1 MRLSSWGNW
10 KFMDLSDIVFE
21 NRNKNY
27 GAYYL
32 RKKYG
37 RYLLVSFSIVLF
49 LILIFAGYS
58 IAYKF
63 YGFKPVAMPRGVMY
77 EPSYISEEDIQAPEL
92 PEVKP
97 QEPLVEELNETPV
110 VTDSVQNTAKKEV
123 EKEEEKKKEAE
134 NELDSSAGGGRL
146 GVTNGE
152 ITVPIQRMPEFPG
165 GEPALATFIQKNIR
179 LNAISRTQRVKGVV
193 VISFKVQRDGRI
205 GDIKVVRSLSPELD
219 QECIRVVSMMPL
231 WRPAI
236 SGGRAIDLTHNLPF
250 TFAY

>member
-1 MRLSSWGNW
+1 
-10 KFMDLSDIVFE
+10 MDLSDIVFE
-21 NRNKNY
+21 NRNKDY

-32 RKKYG
+32 RKKYV
-37 RYLLVSFSIVLF
+37 RYLLVSFSIIIF
-49 LILIFAGYS
+49 LVLIFAGYS

-63 YGFKPVAMPRGVMY
+63 YSFKSVAMPRGVVY
-77 EPSYISEEDIQAPEL
+77 EPIYISEEDIQAPEL
-92 PEVKP
+92 PEKKP
-97 QEPLVEELNETPV
+97 QEPVIEELNETPV
-110 VTDSVQNTAKKEV
+110 VSDSVQNTAKKEI
-123 EKEEEKKKEAE
+123 EKKEEQEQEDKEQQ
-134 NELDSSAGGGRL
+134 DSSSGGGRQ
-146 GVTNGE
+146 GVANGE

-179 LNAISRTQRVKGVV
+179 LNAISRTQRIRGIVV
-193 VISFKVQRDGRI
+193 VSFKVQRDGRI

-219 QECIRVVSMMPL
+219 QECMRVVSMMPL